1 MSRRDLS
8 QPSFVDAMVSGYG
21 KVGGFLERIEQGF
34 DWSGFEALLSPIH
47 GSAMGAPGYPPLT
60 MFKIVLLQQWH
71 TLSDPAAEEAV
82 RDRLSFRRFCG
93 LPLDME
99 TPDHASIW
107 RFRQTIDKLGLSTKL
122 LAEVNRQLDALGFVI
137 KRGTLV
143 DATIIAGSVRR
154 PYEGGG
160 VSPSDPEARFT
171 RKRDKTYFGTKAHL
185 AVDEESG
192 LVRQAEMTPA
202 NVHDS
207 RLGETLIQ
215 GDEQGFFADR
225 AYDSQALRE
234 TLERRGLIDGIAWKV
249 KHARYPLEP
258 WQKLHN
264 AWATSVR
271 SAVERAFATM
281 KRWYGMG
288 RVRYLGLGRNACHLQ
303 FVAMAMNMKRALV
316 LMRAAR
322 SVRRKDASE
331 SAGKR
336 RIAGQNGKNLPH
348 PSYKTRH
355 RDLNPSL
362 PATHPPSAKLS
373 VRPRP
378 ALTMTGIEA
387 HPANSPDGGAQNAAT
402 VERPHRMAR
411 PSGARRSASNEQF
424 PYEPWPI
431 VEN

>member
-8 QPSFVDAMVSGYG
+8 QVSFVEAMVSGYG
-21 KVGGFLERIEQGF
+21 KVGGFLDRIEQAF
-34 DWSGFEALLSPIH
+34 DWPAFEALLSSIH
-47 GSAMGAPGYPPLT
+47 ASARGAPGWPPLV

-71 TLSDPAAEEAV
+71 TLTDPGAEEAV

-122 LAEVNRQLDALGFVI
+122 LAEVNRQLEALGLVI
-137 KRGTLV
+137 KRGTLI
-143 DATIIAGSVRR
+143 DATIIAGAVRR

-160 VSPSDPEARFT
+160 VNPRDPDARFT
-171 RKRDKTYFGTKAHL
+171 RKRDKTYFGYKAHL

-207 RLGETLIQ
+207 RLAEALIQ

-234 TLERRGLIDGIAWKV
+234 TLERRGLVDGIAWKV

-264 AWATSVR
+264 AWATSIR

-281 KRWYGMG
+281 KRWYGMS
-288 RVRYLGLGRNACHLQ
+288 RVRYLGLARNACHLQ
-303 FVAMAMNMKRALV
+303 LVAAAMNIKRALV
-316 LMRAAR
+316 LMRAA
-322 SVRRKDASE
+322 
-331 SAGKR
+331 
-336 RIAGQNGKNLPH
+336 
-348 PSYKTRH
+348 
-355 RDLNPSL
+355 
-362 PATHPPSAKLS
+362 
-373 VRPRP
+373 
-378 ALTMTGIEA
+378 
-387 HPANSPDGGAQNAAT
+387 
-402 VERPHRMAR
+402 
-411 PSGARRSASNEQF
+411 
-424 PYEPWPI
+424 
-431 VEN
+431 

>member
-1 MSRRDLS
+1 MSRRDLT

-34 DWSGFEALLSPIH
+34 DWSAIETLLSPIH

-60 MFKIVLLQQWH
+60 LFKIVILQQWH
-71 TLSDPAAEEAV
+71 TLSDPAAAV
-82 RDRLSFRRFCG
+82 LSFPPFCA
-93 LPLDME
+93 LPLDMA

-122 LAEVNRQLDALGFVI
+122 LAEVNRQLDARGFVI

-143 DATIIAGSVRR
+143 DATIIAGAVRR

-160 VSPSDPEARFT
+160 VNPRDPEARFT
-171 RKRDKTYFGTKAHL
+171 RKRDKTHFGYKAHL

-207 RLGETLIQ
+207 RLGEALIQ
-215 GDEQGFFADR
+215 GDEQGYFADR

-234 TLERRGLIDGIAWKV
+234 TLERRGLVDGIAWKV

-264 AWATSVR
+264 AWTGSVR

-288 RVRYLGLGRNACHLQ
+288 RVRYLGLARNACHLQ
-303 FVAMAMNMKRALV
+303 FVTMATNMKRALV
-316 LMRAAR
+316 LM
-322 SVRRKDASE
+322 
-331 SAGKR
+331 
-336 RIAGQNGKNLPH
+336 Q
-348 PSYKTRH
+348 
-355 RDLNPSL
+355 
-362 PATHPPSAKLS
+362 
-373 VRPRP
+373 
-378 ALTMTGIEA
+378 EA
-387 HPANSPDGGAQNAAT
+387 
-402 VERPHRMAR
+402 
-411 PSGARRSASNEQF
+411 
-424 PYEPWPI
+424 
-431 VEN
+431 